1 MARRGNKARN
11 SGGNWWRKLFLALF
25 LLALAV
31 ISSAAYVLFSPV
43 TPQNVESRL
52 AGICRVGVFAVQ
64 IKASEAKGEKLRAG
78 TCGCLATQITG
89 KVSPAIAARMT
100 ESFRKLI
107 IYKLKRALTFQSGRE
122 KSPLEIG
129 LTQAA
134 TDEFAERFSQA
145 AQSCNGGA

>member
-1 MARRGNKARN
+1 MARRAKRSSNNGV
-11 SGGNWWRKLFLALF
+11 SWWGRLFLVLF

-31 ISSAAYVLFSPV
+31 IASAAYVLFSPV

-64 IKASEAKGEKLRAG
+64 IKASEAKGEKLKAG

-89 KVSPAIAARMT
+89 KVTPAIAARMT

-107 IYKLKRALTFQSGRE
+107 LYKLKRTLTFQGGRE

-134 TDEFAERFSQA
+134 TDEFAERFSEA
-145 AQSCNGGA
+145 AQSCNAAS